1 MLVGTLVVFTLAILA
16 VLFWAGVSGRAGT
29 QRGLVVHSE
38 LSIATTV
45 QLAGQTK
52 LITPDDEEVFVVKR
66 EQFPAQMTWT
76 LGTDETGSEMI
87 AYDFL
92 ASADFRI
99 SIDENGVY
107 RTSDYRD
114 TPVPRATEA
123 P

>member
-1 MLVGTLVVFTLAILA
+1 
-16 VLFWAGVSGRAGT
+16 
-29 QRGLVVHSE
+29 
-38 LSIATTV
+38 
-45 QLAGQTK
+45 
-52 LITPDDEEVFVVKR
+52 VKR